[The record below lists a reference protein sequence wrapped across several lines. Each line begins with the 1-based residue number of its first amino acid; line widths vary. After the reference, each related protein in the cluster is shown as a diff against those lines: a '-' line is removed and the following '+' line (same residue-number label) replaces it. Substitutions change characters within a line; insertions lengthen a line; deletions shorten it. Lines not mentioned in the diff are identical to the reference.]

1 MTQNEYEQKKRE
13 CWDALWDERTTLPIS
28 HEPLSQEEI
37 FNYAFDRAFALG
49 KQENTE
55 KSDVRKAK
63 IRTTGKII
71 DVVKCTDYNNGM
83 VYFLDNNDRDADPYD
98 YRDLDFTYNEQDKQ
112 TEAIMREDVEKAAEE
127 YAEKAME
134 HVYSGEW
141 DSEYVQGLIEAA
153 WYDGYTALRKQ
164 GASIGTINGDVV
176 INL

>member
-1 MTQNEYEQKKRE
+1 MTNEEYNKKKRE
-13 CWDALWDERTTLPIS
+13 CLLDFCNEHGFYITPDVEG
-28 HEPLSQEEI
+28 I
-37 FNYAFDRAFALG
+37 FGYAFDRAYALG
-49 KQENTE
+49 
-55 KSDVRKAK
+55 
-63 IRTTGKII
+63 
-71 DVVKCTDYNNGM
+71 
-83 VYFLDNNDRDADPYD
+83 
-98 YRDLDFTYNEQDKQ
+98 KQ

-153 WYDGYTALRKQ
+153 WYDGYTALGKQ